1 MPNIAAGVEV
11 LIELATYTT
20 LEHSPEWTGSHQ
32 LSVSPVHAPCL
43 PLREAIWHH
52 RKPAHTTS
60 VAAGALVCRLFTEE
74 SHMATNLALD
84 QELLDR
90 AFRVSG
96 EPTKK
101 AAVTRALQEF
111 IARREQRRVAELFGQ
126 LEWDTSFDYKAER
139 ARKQ

>member
-1 MPNIAAGVEV
+1 MLWRVGGSVVGMFFGLGDGLVGAGM
-11 LIELATYTT
+11 
-20 LEHSPEWTGSHQ
+20 
-32 LSVSPVHAPCL
+32 
-43 PLREAIWHH
+43 
-52 RKPAHTTS
+52 
-60 VAAGALVCRLFTEE
+60 CRLFTEE

-111 IARREQRRVAELFGQ
+111 IARREQRRVAELFGK
-126 LEWDTSFDYKAER
+126 LEWDASFDYKAER